1 MTASPATRRPVL
13 PLHWKM
19 GIGFAVGLLLGLAVY
34 YLAGSDAEWVRLAT
48 KYVTTPFSQVF
59 LNLIFML
66 IVPLLF
72 SALVMGISE
81 MGDIRALGRV
91 GWRTLGYTVVLS
103 GVAVVPGVGLGNGLK
118 AGAGVDPSLA
128 TQLIPENAGRTPGP
142 NSPPRTH
149 AQGLDMVCSR
159 AQQRDRRG
167 VEQRRD
173 SVADVFLR

>member
-1 MTASPATRRPVL
+1 MTASPATRRPGL

-19 GIGFAVGLLLGLAVY
+19 GIGFAVGLLFGLAVY

-103 GVAVVPGVGLGNGLK
+103 GVAVLLGVGLGKGLQPGGGGGPPT
-118 AGAGVDPSLA
+118 ARQVFPG
-128 TQLIPENAGRTPGP
+128 NARRTREVISRSRTPPEGLGMAVVLWARNVDGGGVGDGP
-142 NSPPRTH
+142 GGWP
-149 AQGLDMVCSR
+149 
-159 AQQRDRRG
+159 G
-167 VEQRRD
+167 V
-173 SVADVFLR
+173 

>member
-1 MTASPATRRPVL
+1 MTASPATRRPGL

-19 GIGFAVGLLLGLAVY
+19 GIGFAVGLLFGLAVY

-103 GVAVVPGVGLGNGLK
+103 GVAVFLGGGLVHVLQPR
-118 AGAGVDPSLA
+118 AGAGPPPGR
-128 TQLIPENAGRTPGP
+128 QLVPGNGGRPRAVSFRRGAA
-142 NSPPRTH
+142 PPRLGVPLSVLLRTRVF
-149 AQGLDMVCSR
+149 AARCGGALVSR
-159 AQQRDRRG
+159 R
-167 VEQRRD
+167 
-173 SVADVFLR
+173 

>member
-1 MTASPATRRPVL
+1 MCPPRPDQMTVSPATRRPGL

-48 KYVTTPFSQVF
+48 KYVATPFSQVF

-103 GVAVVPGVGLGNGLK
+103 GVAVLLGL
-118 AGAGVDPSLA
+118 
-128 TQLIPENAGRTPGP
+128 
-142 NSPPRTH
+142 
-149 AQGLDMVCSR
+149 
-159 AQQRDRRG
+159 
-167 VEQRRD
+167 
-173 SVADVFLR
+173 